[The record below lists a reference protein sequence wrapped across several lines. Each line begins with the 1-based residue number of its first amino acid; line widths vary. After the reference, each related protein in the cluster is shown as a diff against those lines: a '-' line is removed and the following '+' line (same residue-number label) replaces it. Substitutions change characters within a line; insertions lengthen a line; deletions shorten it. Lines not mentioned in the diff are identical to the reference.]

1 MILENCGQDS
11 ALPLD
16 FQRGYPSKA
25 IPFSN
30 LKQVDHRMLENLVNK
45 ECSEV
50 GGRKC
55 ADMYLLIFFFFS
67 SLIGY
72 MHTYS

>member
-50 GGRKC
+50 GGPEITTIVIVIIIMMR
-55 ADMYLLIFFFFS
+55 ANGVINNE
-67 SLIGY
+67 
-72 MHTYS
+72 